1 MVSANHN
8 SLNARSNLQSPAQSC
23 RPIGRRVKP
32 WAGALGGGTHACLSL
47 AAMLSIL
54 SLPTLWARAAAAIV
68 ATPTATAASTPTL
81 AATPSAVSAATHR
94 DPPSCQTVRFSDV
107 GWTDVTATT
116 ALVAQLLRSIGYSPT
131 VTVLSVPVTFA
142 SIQNNDIDVF
152 LGNWMPAQE
161 GDRGRYVQDGSV
173 VVIRANLIG
182 AKYTL
187 AVPAYTYAAG
197 LKDFKDI
204 QRFGPAL
211 SDSIY
216 GIEPGNDGNRHVLE
230 MLKQNQFGL
239 GGFKLIESSEQG
251 MLAQVERAY
260 RDRQPIVFLA
270 WEPHPMNMRFDLK
283 YLAGGDEA
291 FGPNFGGATIY
302 TVTRKGY
309 GAECPNIG
317 RLLTNLE
324 FSLRGES
331 EMMAAILDRHEPPD
345 LAATEWLKANPT
357 ATKAW
362 LDGVLTVEG
371 RPANAALAH
380 STPPPRPGGFEQWIV
395 SHKIPVGDGMA
406 VAIDYVKKHGTY
418 LFDGISI
425 VIRGMVDGLTA
436 LLRALPAPALIAAF
450 AVLAWL
456 LRRSLPLAAF
466 VALALLFILNQGYW
480 LATLETL
487 SLVMVAT
494 LASTAIGV
502 PVGIAAAHRP
512 RLFAALR
519 PVLDLMQTLPTF
531 VYLIPTLVLF
541 GLGVVP
547 GLISTVIF
555 ALPAPIRLTH
565 LGISSV
571 PKPLIEAGEAFG
583 ATPMQLLWKVELPS
597 AASTIVAGI
606 TQCIMLSLSM
616 VVIAALVGAGGL
628 GVPVVRALNSVQ
640 VGMGFEAG
648 FTIVLLAIILDRVSR
663 PKERGARR

>member
-1 MVSANHN
+1 MGTLTLPLIGTSAQ
-8 SLNARSNLQSPAQSC
+8 AAPA
-23 RPIGRRVKP
+23 GD
-32 WAGALGGGTHACLSL
+32 
-47 AAMLSIL
+47 
-54 SLPTLWARAAAAIV
+54 AAAPLVDAAAPASNAAAPV
-68 ATPTATAASTPTL
+68 AGK
-81 AATPSAVSAATHR
+81 R
-94 DPPSCQTVRFSDV
+94 DPVTCQTVRFSDV

-116 ALVAQLLRSIGYSPT
+116 ALVTQLLRSIGYSPT

-152 LGNWMPAQE
+152 LGNWMPAQSA
-161 GDRGRYVQDGSV
+161 DRGRYVEDGSV
-173 VVIRANLIG
+173 VVIGPNLSG

-197 LKDFKDI
+197 LRDFKDI
-204 QRFGPAL
+204 QRFAPEL
-211 SDSIY
+211 NESIY

-239 GGFKLIESSEQG
+239 SGFKLVESSEQG
-251 MLAQVERAY
+251 MLAQVERAF
-260 RDRQPIVFLA
+260 RDKKPVVFLA

-283 YLAGGDEA
+283 YLAGGDEV

-302 TVTRKGY
+302 TVTRRGY
-309 GAECPNIG
+309 SAECPNMA
-317 RLLTNLE
+317 RLLTNLK

-331 EMMAAILDRHEPPD
+331 EMMAAILDRHEAPEI
-345 LAATEWLKANPT
+345 AATQWLKANPT
-357 ATKAW
+357 VTKAW
-362 LDGVLTVEG
+362 LEGVSTFEG
-371 RPANAALAH
+371 RPAVTALARAA
-380 STPPPRPGGFEQWIV
+380 PPPHPGGFEQWIV
-395 SHKIPVGDGMA
+395 SHKIPVGDAMA
-406 VAIDYVKKHGTY
+406 VAIDYIKAHGTF

-436 LLRALPAPALIAAF
+436 LLRALPATALIVAVAA
-450 AVLAWL
+450 LAWL
-456 LRRSLPLAAF
+456 LRRSLALAAF

-494 LASTAIGV
+494 LASAAIGV

-628 GVPVVRALNSVQ
+628 GVPVVRALGSVQ

-648 FTIVLLAIILDRVSR
+648 FTIVLLAIILDRISR
-663 PKERGARR
+663 PKEREVSR